1 MSVFASV
8 GPSETLLVTGGAL
21 VLSAG
26 VFQLCKAQNAQCLQ
40 LLHVTIS
47 GFDLNICTCIHRKNS
62 LAPHEL

>member
-26 VFQLCKAQNAQCLQ
+26 IFQLRKAQNAQCLQ
-40 LLHVTIS
+40 LLRVTRS
-47 GFDLNICTCIHRKNS
+47 GFDLNICFCIHRKKFFG
-62 LAPHEL
+62 PT